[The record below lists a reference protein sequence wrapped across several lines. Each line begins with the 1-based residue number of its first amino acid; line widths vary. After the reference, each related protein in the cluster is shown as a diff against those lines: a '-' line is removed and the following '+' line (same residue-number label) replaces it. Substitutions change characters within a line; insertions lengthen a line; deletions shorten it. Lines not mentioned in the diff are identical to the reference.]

1 MNGSQNSDRVLS
13 DPYIVASDEAGHAI
27 LAHILGREIECI
39 QLTLNVRGTYNG
51 ITIYR
56 QPCLPPHIDPDVP
69 YEKIK
74 IHIQQLD
81 REIPL
86 WLPDGVSGI
95 RVIHCAGQAAQ
106 ILLCRQKGV
115 SEMLATLGMGDCRLI
130 IRSLKEEGIPKQQ
143 WKEQFREAQSL
154 ALQILSSPAC

>member
-81 REIPL
+81 REIP
-86 WLPDGVSGI
+86 PANHTIVKRGRNSKATVERTVPRGAKS
-95 RVIHCAGQAAQ
+95 CATDFKFA
-106 ILLCRQKGV
+106 
-115 SEMLATLGMGDCRLI
+115 SM
-130 IRSLKEEGIPKQQ
+130 
-143 WKEQFREAQSL
+143 
-154 ALQILSSPAC
+154 